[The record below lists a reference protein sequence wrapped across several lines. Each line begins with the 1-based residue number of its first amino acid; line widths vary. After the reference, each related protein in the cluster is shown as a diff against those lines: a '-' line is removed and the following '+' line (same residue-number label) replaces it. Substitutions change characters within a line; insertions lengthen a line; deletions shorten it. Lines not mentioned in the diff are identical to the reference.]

1 MSKVIDFMNEHPLV
15 LFGFGLAVTI
25 AIGMTLIVF
34 MAQYYEIVMLG
45 FFISQR
51 GIMGSRGDK
60 CVLASMG
67 FMVYRSWGY
76 VSCCS

>member
-1 MSKVIDFMNEHPLV
+1 MSKVVDFMNEHPLV

-34 MAQYYEIVMLG
+34 MAQYYVFVMLG
-45 FFISQR
+45 FFISQKRNR
-51 GIMGSRGDK
+51 GVRGDR

-67 FMVYRSWGY
+67 FMALQ
-76 VSCCS
+76 CCRHVGCYY